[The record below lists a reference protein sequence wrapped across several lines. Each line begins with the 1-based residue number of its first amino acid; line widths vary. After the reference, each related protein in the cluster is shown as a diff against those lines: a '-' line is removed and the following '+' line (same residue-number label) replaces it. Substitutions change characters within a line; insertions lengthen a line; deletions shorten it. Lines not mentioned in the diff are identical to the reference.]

1 MAVNMQPLHWRLP
14 SLWARTAQRADARS
28 TSCHGRCMSV
38 ASHHPRI
45 TLTREQPG
53 ELMPEPRVLLMVAS
67 SLNPDL
73 LKTPHEMGLEVV
85 LAAALPPADDSLYD
99 VHLAVDEMDE
109 EAVLAAVRTYI
120 ANGGRLDAVATF
132 HEGALH
138 VAARISDELGLPGN
152 SPEAVR
158 AMRDKYIT
166 GKRLTEAGVPTPR
179 TRVATSFTQAQE
191 VAAELGFPLVLKPQA
206 SASSQGVT
214 KTENE
219 ADLKAAFENI
229 IGLYEPESFTEGEYS
244 VPNVAHIYAYPQA
257 QGVLIQEYVPGDE
270 FAVDFVYGRGEYRP
284 MAIHDKPYPF
294 AEPHFIE
301 GAYATPSALP
311 AVEQHRLIETSV
323 AALKALG
330 ATVGGAHV
338 ELRLTDEGPKI
349 IEVNGRLGGT
359 TAFVQESIREST
371 GVWGPREYLRAVLG
385 EPVDFTVAPQ
395 PTPAGFAP
403 LLADRTGEIAGFEGI
418 AEVEATPDII
428 GLRWMAKPGDH
439 VVIKYPEN
447 PVSCFALVLAKGET
461 REDVL
466 SALEGA
472 EKVLKP
478 IYTD

>member
-1 MAVNMQPLHWRLP
+1 
-14 SLWARTAQRADARS
+14 
-28 TSCHGRCMSV
+28 
-38 ASHHPRI
+38 
-45 TLTREQPG
+45 
-53 ELMPEPRVLLMVAS
+53 MPETRTLLMIAS

-73 LKTPHEMGLEVV
+73 LKTPHELGLEVV
-85 LAAALPPADDSLYD
+85 LAAAVPPADDSLYD

-109 EAVLAAVRTYI
+109 ESVLAAVRSYV
-120 ANGGRLDAVATF
+120 ADGGKVDAVATF

-138 VAARISDELGLPGN
+138 VAARVSAELGLPGN

-158 AMRDKYIT
+158 AMRDKYVT
-166 GKRLTEAGVPTPR
+166 GQVLAEAGVLTPQ
-179 TRVATSFTQAQE
+179 TKVVTTFSQAE
-191 VAAELGFPLVLKPQA
+191 AVAAELGFPLVLKPQA
-206 SASSQGVT
+206 SGASQGVT
-214 KTENE
+214 KVENAAE
-219 ADLKAAFENI
+219 LKAAFENI

-257 QGVLIQEYVPGDE
+257 QGVLIQEYVSGDE
-270 FAVDFVYGRGEYRP
+270 FAVDLVYGGGEFRP

-311 AVEQHRLIETSV
+311 EADQMRIVETSV

-330 ATVGGAHV
+330 ASVGGAHV

-385 EPVDFTVAPQ
+385 EPVDFTVKPQ
-395 PTPAGFAP
+395 PTPAGFTP

-418 AEVEATPDII
+418 AEAEAVPGII

-447 PVSCFALVLAKGET
+447 PVSCFALVLAKGES

-472 EKVLKP
+472 EKALKP
-478 IYTD
+478 VYTN